1 MSENAEA
8 LSETQMAGAHM
19 RNYLEEM
26 VKKIV
31 RNPSSARV
39 EFSQGEKTTVYIAT
53 VCPEDLG
60 LLLGKKGATIE
71 AIRTLVKAMMARH
84 NMRAIVQLDQQLE
97 SFCAKGDRN

>member
-1 MSENAEA
+1 MSENARAFAETEA
-8 LSETQMAGAHM
+8 AGAHM

-26 VKKIV
+26 VRKIV
-31 RNPSSARV
+31 RKPGDAHV
-39 EFSQGEKTTVYIAT
+39 EFSQGERTTVYIAS
-53 VCPEDLG
+53 VNPEDLG

-97 SFCAKGDRN
+97 VFCARDEKN